1 MLQITNGAVQA
12 RARVL
17 VVAFLAQEEPYGR
30 RTALNASI
38 YSRSYGMGCSKYDDL
53 KKGEKDL

>member
-30 RTALNASI
+30 RTALKRF
-38 YSRSYGMGCSKYDDL
+38 YLFQKLR
-53 KKGEKDL
+53 

>member
-38 YSRSYGMGCSKYDDL
+38 YSRSYGRPTLWVAAQNMMI
-53 KKGEKDL
+53 